1 MIAPGEAHNPDQSLA
16 DARAGSPEALGNA
29 LEAHRRY
36 LLLVAEKE
44 LAPDLRH
51 KGGAS
56 DLVQETFIEAQRDF
70 EQFRGESGNEFR
82 GWLRRIL
89 LHNLGAFTRRYRDC
103 AMRDVGREVGLF
115 GEGSQGGP
123 ADGMAAGS
131 ATPSGVA
138 MAQEQSLALRGR
150 LIGWPTTTAVSF
162 ACATTTTSRSNRS
175 DWRWAVRPRRRENS
189 GHGRW
194 IVFAR
199 SGRAPDHER
208 RGERPAG

>member
-44 LAPDLRH
+44 LAPDLRA

-70 EQFRGESGNEFR
+70 EQFRGESGDEFR

-89 LHNLGAFTRRYRDC
+89 LHNLGAFTRRFRDC
-103 AMRDVGREVGLF
+103 GMRDVGREVGLL
-115 GEGSQGGP
+115 GNGSEGQP
-123 ADGMAAGS
+123 VEVLAAES
-131 ATPSGVA
+131 ATPSAVA
-138 MAQEQSLALRGR
+138 MAHEQSVALQGALDRLPGEYGR
-150 LIGWPTTTAVSF
+150 VIRLRYDDNLTFEQIGQEMGRSPEAARKLWAR
-162 ACATTTTSRSNRS
+162 AMDCLREEWRCAR
-175 DWRWAVRPRRRENS
+175 
-189 GHGRW
+189 
-194 IVFAR
+194 
-199 SGRAPDHER
+199 
-208 RGERPAG
+208 